1 MASMSKKQMVD
12 MFNEK
17 WSFCLREKWRTAD
30 QEKLM
35 VAIEGKIAKMFNT
48 NYGKHSELL
57 SSDKSFH
64 LTIYYTQTDKLNI
77 CTLQI
82 PK

>member
-1 MASMSKKQMVD
+1 MSKKQMVD

-30 QEKLM
+30 QEKFK

-48 NYGKHSELL
+48 NYEKHSELL
-57 SSDKSFH
+57 SSDKSYH
-64 LTIYYTQTDKLNI
+64 LTINMLIGTKHY
-77 CTLQI
+77 
-82 PK
+82 